1 MSWFAMPAALSFAER
16 FERNF
21 VEADRWMQL
30 VDGLKITLWVSL
42 LAVLLGIVL
51 GVLLALMRLSRFKPL
66 SFLAGMYIDIVRE
79 RPWWCS

>member
-1 MSWFAMPAALSFAER
+1 MPAALSFAER

-42 LAVLLGIVL
+42 LAVLL
-51 GVLLALMRLSRFKPL
+51 ASCWAFCWR
-66 SFLAGMYIDIVRE
+66 
-79 RPWWCS
+79 